1 MDATSAPLR
10 VVHIVDDDAD
20 LRGAIARLLRSHGCD
35 AYTYASASEF
45 LHTQVPNAPACL
57 VLDLQMPDLTG
68 LEVQELLANRK
79 DSLPIVFI
87 SGHGNIPSS
96 VQAMKAGAID
106 FLTKPFDEEQLII
119 AIDAAI
125 ERARELQQRDNSFA
139 KDRDAFE
146 RLSQRERQV
155 CVCVAE
161 GMLNKQIAAKF
172 GTKEK
177 TIKVQR
183 GNLIKKLAAQS
194 AADIVRLVERLRSA
208 GYFTEEAPHRKPFV
222 DFVQGS

>member
-1 MDATSAPLR
+1 MEAISAPLKI
-10 VVHIVDDDAD
+10 VHILDDDAN
-20 LRGAIARLLRSHGCD
+20 LRRAIARLLRSHGCE
-35 AYTYASASEF
+35 AHTYASAADF
-45 LHTQVPNAPACL
+45 LHTQIPNAPACL

-106 FLTKPFDEEQLII
+106 FLTKPFDEEQLIT
-119 AIDAAI
+119 AVNAAI
-125 ERARELQQRDNSFA
+125 ERARESQQRDNSLG

-146 RLSQRERQV
+146 RLSRRERQV

-177 TIKVQR
+177 TVKVQR
-183 GNLIKKLAAQS
+183 GNLIRKLGAHS
-194 AADIVRLVERLRSA
+194 AADIVRLVQRLRSA
-208 GYFTEEAPHRKPFV
+208 GYFAEEAPQRKAFV
-222 DFVQGS
+222 DFV

>member
-1 MDATSAPLR
+1 MDATSAPLK
-10 VVHIVDDDAD
+10 VVHIVDDDAN
-20 LRGAIARLLRSHGCD
+20 LRRAIARLLRSHGCD
-35 AYTYASASEF
+35 THTYASASEF
-45 LHTQVPNAPACL
+45 LHTEVSNAPACL
-57 VLDLQMPDLTG
+57 LLDLQMPDLTG

-79 DSLPIVFI
+79 NSLPIVFI

-106 FLTKPFDEEQLII
+106 FLTKPFDQEQLII

-125 ERARELQQRDNSFA
+125 ERARESQQRDNSFA
-139 KDRDAFE
+139 KDRGAFE

-183 GNLIKKLAAQS
+183 GNLIKKLGAHS
-194 AADIVRLVERLRSA
+194 AADIVRLVERLRTA
-208 GYFTEEAPHRKPFV
+208 GYFREQAPQRKPFA
-222 DFVQGS
+222 DFV

>member
-1 MDATSAPLR
+1 MPLP
-10 VVHIVDDDAD
+10 
-20 LRGAIARLLRSHGCD
+20 
-35 AYTYASASEF
+35 AS
-45 LHTQVPNAPACL
+45 L
-57 VLDLQMPDLTG
+57 LDLQMPDLTG

-79 DSLPIVFI
+79 NSLPIVFI

-125 ERARELQQRDNSFA
+125 ERARESQQRDNSFA

-183 GNLIKKLAAQS
+183 GNLIKKLGAHS
-194 AADIVRLVERLRSA
+194 AADIVRLVERLRLPDISPSKLVNASRLLILCEGERKTSDCRPSKLPPVKIFIDDFLLVDLAWGFQHSA
-208 GYFTEEAPHRKPFV
+208 QVP
-222 DFVQGS
+222 D

>member
-1 MDATSAPLR
+1 MDATSGPLR
-10 VVHIVDDDAD
+10 VVHIVDDDVN
-20 LRGAIARLLRSHGCD
+20 LRRAIARLLRSHGCD

-45 LHTQVPNAPACL
+45 LHSEVPNAPACV

-79 DSLPIVFI
+79 TSLPIVFI

-96 VQAMKAGAID
+96 VQAMKAGAVD

-119 AIDAAI
+119 AIDAAL
-125 ERARELQQRDNSFA
+125 ERARESQQRDNSFA

-177 TIKVQR
+177 TVKVQR
-183 GNLIKKLAAQS
+183 GNLIKKLGAHS
-194 AADIVRLVERLRSA
+194 AADIVLLVERLRSA
-208 GYFTEEAPHRKPFV
+208 GYFAEQAPESKP
-222 DFVQGS
+222 DFV

>member
-1 MDATSAPLR
+1 MEATSAPLR
-10 VVHIVDDDAD
+10 VVHILDDDAN

-35 AYTYASASEF
+35 AHTYASASEF
-45 LHTQVPNAPACL
+45 LHTQIPNAPACL

-79 DSLPIVFI
+79 DSLPIIFI

-119 AIDAAI
+119 AIDAAL
-125 ERARELQQRDNSFA
+125 ERAREAHLRDNSFA
-139 KDRDAFE
+139 EDRDAFE
-146 RLSQRERQV
+146 RLSQRESQV
-155 CVCVAE
+155 CLCVAE
-161 GMLNKQIAAKF
+161 GMLNKQIAAKL

-177 TIKVQR
+177 TVKAQR
-183 GNLIKKLAAQS
+183 GNLMKKLGANS

-208 GYFTEEAPHRKPFV
+208 GYFAEEAP
-222 DFVQGS
+222 

>member
-1 MDATSAPLR
+1 MDATSAPLK
-10 VVHIVDDDAD
+10 VVHIVDDDAN
-20 LRGAIARLLRSHGCD
+20 LRRAIARLLRSHGCD
-35 AYTYASASEF
+35 AHTYASASDF
-45 LHTQVPNAPACL
+45 LHTEVPNAPACL
-57 VLDLQMPDLTG
+57 VLDLKMPDLTG

-87 SGHGNIPSS
+87 SGHGDIPAS

-106 FLTKPFDEEQLII
+106 FLTKPFDDEQLIT
-119 AIDAAI
+119 AIDTAI
-125 ERARELQQRDNSFA
+125 ERARESQERENSFA

-183 GNLIKKLAAQS
+183 GNLIKKLGTHS
-194 AADIVRLVERLRSA
+194 AADIVRLVERIRSA
-208 GYFTEEAPHRKPFV
+208 GYFAEQAAKGKPFV
-222 DFVQGS
+222 DFV

>member
-1 MDATSAPLR
+1 MDATSAPLK
-10 VVHIVDDDAD
+10 VVHIVDDDAN
-20 LRGAIARLLRSHGCD
+20 LRRAIARLLRSHGCD
-35 AYTYASASEF
+35 PHTYASASEF
-45 LHTQVPNAPACL
+45 LHTEIPNAPACL
-57 VLDLQMPDLTG
+57 LLDLQMPDLTG
-68 LEVQELLANRK
+68 LKVQELLANRK
-79 DSLPIVFI
+79 NSLPIVFI

-125 ERARELQQRDNSFA
+125 ERARESQQRDNSFA

-161 GMLNKQIAAKF
+161 GMLNKQIAARF

-183 GNLIKKLAAQS
+183 GNLIKKLGAHS

-208 GYFTEEAPHRKPFV
+208 GYFSEQALQRKPFV
-222 DFVQGS
+222 NFV

>member
-20 LRGAIARLLRSHGCD
+20 LRRAIARLLRSHGCD

-45 LHTQVPNAPACL
+45 LHSEVPNAPACL

-119 AIDAAI
+119 AIDAAL

-208 GYFTEEAPHRKPFV
+208 GYFAEQTPHRKPFV
-222 DFVQGS
+222 DFV

>member
-1 MDATSAPLR
+1 MSVWTLHPDRSESFISSTMMSIFDEPSLDCFDRMAAMPTPTLPLR
-10 VVHIVDDDAD
+10 SFSTP
-20 LRGAIARLLRSHGCD
+20 R
-35 AYTYASASEF
+35 F
-45 LHTQVPNAPACL
+45 LNAPACV

-79 DSLPIVFI
+79 TSLPIVFI

-96 VQAMKAGAID
+96 VQAMKAGAVD

-119 AIDAAI
+119 AIDAAL
-125 ERARELQQRDNSFA
+125 ERARESQQRDNSFA

-177 TIKVQR
+177 TVKVQR
-183 GNLIKKLAAQS
+183 GNLIKKLGAHS
-194 AADIVRLVERLRSA
+194 AADIVLLVERLRSA
-208 GYFTEEAPHRKPFV
+208 GYFAEQAPESKP
-222 DFVQGS
+222 DFV

>member
-1 MDATSAPLR
+1 MDATSAPTR
-10 VVHIVDDDAD
+10 IVHIVDDDAN
-20 LRGAIARLLRSHGCD
+20 LRRAIARLLRSHGCD
-35 AYTYASASEF
+35 THIYASASAF
-45 LHTQVPNAPACL
+45 LQTEVPSGPACL

-79 DSLPIVFI
+79 DNLPIVFI
-87 SGHGNIPSS
+87 SGHGDIPAS

-106 FLTKPFDEEQLII
+106 FLTKPFDDQQLIN

-125 ERARELQQRDNSFA
+125 KRARESQQRDNSSA
-139 KDRDAFE
+139 NDRGAFE

-155 CVCVAE
+155 CLCVAE
-161 GMLNKQIAAKF
+161 GMLNKQIGAKF

-183 GNLIKKLAAQS
+183 ANLMKKLGANS
-194 AADIVRLVERLRSA
+194 AADIVRLVERLHSA
-208 GYFTEEAPHRKPFV
+208 GYVAESTSHPKPFV
-222 DFVQGS
+222 DFVRGK